1 MTNDILTAPQAA
13 LRLGVSARTV
23 HRMVLAHELQPVTK
37 LPGPNGAYLFD
48 SDDIEEA
55 AKKRGAA

>member
-1 MTNDILTAPQAA
+1 MTDSLLTAPQTA

-23 HRMVLAHELQPVTK
+23 HRMVRAHQLEPVTK

-48 SDDIEEA
+48 EA
-55 AKKRGAA
+55 HVKQFAADRAAS